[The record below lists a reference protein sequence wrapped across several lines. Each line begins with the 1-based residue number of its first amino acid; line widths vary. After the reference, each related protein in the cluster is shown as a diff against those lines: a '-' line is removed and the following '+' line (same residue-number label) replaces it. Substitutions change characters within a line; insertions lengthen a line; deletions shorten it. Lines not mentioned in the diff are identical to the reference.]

1 MVVDQDTNYQGSA
14 GASGIVVVRYKIG
27 SVSTAKATGGSV
39 SFYGGKTIHT
49 FVTSGTFATA
59 PNWSAVSV
67 EYVVIGGGGGGGA
80 TGGGGSYSDSGGGGG
95 AGAYR
100 TGTTPIGA
108 HPVSTSIQVGAGG
121 GGAGALPSTG
131 EGGTGTP
138 SYFGTPITAPGGG
151 GGYGIR
157 TTRKQWC

>member
-1 MVVDQDTNYQGSA
+1 MDYPSPSNMPQTRGAGGGGAGGNGSPGSYSTNATENTGSGGGGSGSTNYQGSA

-27 SVSTAKATGGSV
+27 SVSTAKATGGSA

-80 TGGGGSYSDSGGGGG
+80 TGGGGSCL
-95 AGAYR
+95 
-100 TGTTPIGA
+100 TLVVVVVLVHIGLE
-108 HPVSTSIQVGAGG
+108 PLQ
-121 GGAGALPSTG
+121 
-131 EGGTGTP
+131 
-138 SYFGTPITAPGGG
+138 
-151 GGYGIR
+151 
-157 TTRKQWC
+157 